1 MHDSARSVELRVP
14 AHALFSP
21 LVRTVVADCA
31 TRAQL
36 ESQRVEA
43 VSTASGMALELIVR
57 DAIPDASSAIRVR
70 TDWTASEF
78 SVSIFEFGLP
88 LDESAAMHDPAW
100 RDIVGNVDRA
110 HWKIHGRSGTE
121 LRLRLTRSLT
131 GDNGAPVERY
141 MEERAPEQTYTVR
154 RFRPHDALGVAR
166 AFYRTWGYRYILP
179 AVYVPERLIE
189 MNAHNAY
196 ISMIALDENEEVV
209 GHYAL
214 EPVAES
220 PIADACGAVVVPAH
234 RGRGLLERLRQA
246 AEDEAIRLGL
256 RAYYS
261 EPVTMHDQT
270 QRESAKFGACI
281 CAIVL
286 GGDPAWFV
294 PKQMRASGTNQRQSF
309 TVYFK
314 ALAPRERR
322 LIYPPVAHSEMI
334 ERIYANLGLPVEIG
348 EPLTAPAHVAAGM
361 LHVEMVP
368 CEGYAKID
376 VAQAGPE
383 TAEHLSQAIQDVA
396 AHRNIGAIYVD
407 LPLEQSGSQPLCDYL
422 ERSGFFFAG
431 VIPYAMAGSDVLR
444 MQRPLTAID
453 LDQVTIIG
461 EFGTELKRYIGVQM
475 AAIHGKSVR

>member
-1 MHDSARSVELRVP
+1 MHDYAPSVELRVP
-14 AHALFSP
+14 AQAMFSP

-36 ESQRVEA
+36 DSQRLEA
-43 VSTASGMALELIVR
+43 ISCAAAMAVELIVR

-78 SVSIFEFGLP
+78 SVSVFEFGLP
-88 LDESAAMHDPAW
+88 LDESAAMQDPAW
-100 RDIVGNVDRA
+100 HDIVANVDRA
-110 HWKIHGRSGTE
+110 HWKIHGRNGTE
-121 LRLRLTRSLT
+121 LRLRVARSRT
-131 GDNGAPVERY
+131 GDSGAPAEPYVED
-141 MEERAPEQTYTVR
+141 RAPEQTYTVR
-154 RFRPHDALGVAR
+154 RFQPKDAPGVAR
-166 AFYRTWGYRYILP
+166 AFYRTWGYRYIMP

-189 MNAHNAY
+189 MNDRNAY
-196 ISMIALDENEEVV
+196 ISMVALDANDQVV

-214 EPVAES
+214 EPLAQS

-286 GGDPAWFV
+286 GGDPASFV
-294 PKQMRASGTNQRQSF
+294 PKQMHASGINQRQSF

-314 ALAPRERR
+314 ALAARELRV
-322 LIYPPVAHSEMI
+322 IYPPAAHCGMI
-334 ERIYANLGLPVEIG
+334 ERIYAKLGLPVDVR
-348 EPLTAPAHVAAGM
+348 EPPAAFAPPTEGS

-376 VAQAGPE
+376 VTRAGRE
-383 TAEHLSQAIQDVA
+383 TAEHLSQAVDDVS
-396 AHRNIGAIYVD
+396 AHRNIGAVYVD
-407 LPLEQSGSQPLCDYL
+407 LPLEQPGSQAICEHL
-422 ERSGFFFAG
+422 ERRGFFFAG
-431 VIPYAMAGSDVLR
+431 VIPWAMAGSDVLR
-444 MQRPLTAID
+444 MQHPLTAID
-453 LDQVTIIG
+453 LEQVTIIG
-461 EFGTELKRYIGVQM
+461 DFGAELKRYIGTQM
-475 AAIHGKSVR
+475 ASTCGKSMR